1 MALNPFFNNFNY
13 TGEQR
18 LLNDL
23 TVETIRAMGQDV
35 IYIPREYLNID
46 EIFGEDTKSRF
57 SNGYILEMYPV
68 ETLKFGGS
76 KDVMTKFGIAITS
89 RVTLEFAKTR
99 FFQEISTKQPEITRP
114 REGDLVYM
122 PIPGLLFEIN
132 YVNDEEPFYQFGL
145 LTTFQIT
152 CELFTYSHEEI
163 NTGFTEID
171 EVFEKRTDYATIIG
185 LTGNS
190 MTGITL
196 FQGGEIIRQGDAT
209 ATVVETITN
218 NRGKATDVYLTNITG
233 SFVAG
238 ATLMGVESGAV
249 YTAASVQETII
260 NIPQDPFTEKAM
272 HNNDVIQKQSYTI
285 QFSSDNPF
293 SENC

>member
-1 MALNPFFNNFNY
+1 MAVNPFFKNY
-13 TGEQR
+13 IGEQR

-23 TVETIRAMGQDV
+23 TIETIRSMGQDF
-35 IYIPREYLNID
+35 IYLPREYLNID
-46 EIFGEDTKSRF
+46 EIFGEDPKTRF
-57 SNGYILEMYPV
+57 KNGYILEMYPV

-99 FFQEISTKQPEITRP
+99 FFEEITAKQPEITRP
-114 REGDLVYM
+114 REGDLIYM
-122 PIPGLLFEIN
+122 QIPGLLFEIN
-132 YVNDEEPFYQFGL
+132 YVNDEEPFYQFGI

-152 CELFTYSHEEI
+152 CELFTYSYEEI
-163 NTGFTEID
+163 DTGFTDID
-171 EVFEKRTDYATIIG
+171 EVFEKRTDYATVVG

-209 ATVVETITN
+209 ATVVETTTN
-218 NRGKATDVYLTNITG
+218 NKGKATNVYLTNISG

-238 ATLMGVESGAV
+238 ATLMGVDSGAV
-249 YTAASVQETII
+249 YTAASIQDTIV
-260 NIPQDPFTEKAM
+260 NIPQDPFSQKPM
-272 HNNDVIQKQSYTI
+272 HNNDAIQKQSYTI